1 MVGVDFMRE
10 FTIKAHD
17 GLNISAAIFEAEN
30 PKALVQ
36 IIHGAKEH
44 KERYYDFMQFL
55 NDQGY
60 AVIISDNRGHG
71 ASVNEKFPL
80 GYMDGTADIIKDQRL
95 VTKYIKKMYPGK
107 PFYLFGH
114 SFGTLISREYLW
126 DNDAVVDK
134 LVLSGTVN
142 YTPAAAVGTVIGKMI
157 IKQKG
162 ARGESKFLQSFL
174 DGKDNSWVV
183 GDEAVLENYRKDPLC
198 CGYMYTNGALVSI
211 FESVSRLKT
220 YNLYRCMNPELPIL
234 MISGENDPIT
244 GGKKGLEDTIAT
256 LKKIGYRHI
265 QNVVY
270 RGMKHE
276 VLNETDHQSV
286 YEEVLGFFEKN

>member
-1 MVGVDFMRE
+1 MRE
-10 FTIKAHD
+10 FTIKADD
-17 GLNISAAIFEAEN
+17 GLNISAAIFDTED

-114 SFGTLISREYLW
+114 SFGTLLSREYLW
-126 DNDAVVDK
+126 ENDAVVDK

-142 YTPAAAVGTVIGKMI
+142 YTPAAGLGNVIGKTI
-157 IKQKG
+157 IRCKG
-162 ARGESKFLQSFL
+162 AKGESKFLQSFL

-183 GDEAVLENYRKDPLC
+183 KDPEVLEKYRRDPLC
-198 CGYMYTNGALVSI
+198 CGYMYTNGALVTI
-211 FESVSRLKT
+211 FEAVSRLKK
-220 YNLYRCMNPELPIL
+220 YNLYRCMNPQLPIL
-234 MISGENDPIT
+234 MISGEEDPIT

-256 LKKIGYRHI
+256 LKKIGYKDI

-270 RGMKHE
+270 HGMKHE
-276 VLNETDHQSV
+276 VLNETDHKKV
-286 YEEVLGFFEKN
+286 YGDVLRFFENN